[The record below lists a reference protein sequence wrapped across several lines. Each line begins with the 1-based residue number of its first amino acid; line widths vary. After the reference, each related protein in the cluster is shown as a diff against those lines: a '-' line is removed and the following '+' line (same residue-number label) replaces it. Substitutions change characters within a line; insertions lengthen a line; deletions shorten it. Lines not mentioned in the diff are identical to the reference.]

1 MQKKSTA
8 TELVKAEI
16 DRLALEA
23 TPAPEPDPQVS
34 HLDAVRHR
42 LAIAGQSVRSLFY
55 LQPGKHERA
64 GFTKNHM
71 RPRNKKRT
79 QMAKHSRRLNRVK

>member
-16 DRLALEA
+16 DRLTQEA
-23 TPAPEPDPQVS
+23 NPASEPAPKIS
-34 HLDAVRHR
+34 HLDTVRHR

-55 LQPGKHERA
+55 LQPGKHTRA
-64 GFTKNHM
+64 GVTKNHM
-71 RPRNKKRT
+71 RPRNKKRA
-79 QMAKHSRRLNRVK
+79 QMAKQSRRLNRVK